1 MNLYHH
7 PIAGIRALQK
17 KFFHVI
23 AGLKSLLYI
32 NARFQPAVEAV

>member
-23 AGLKSLLYI
+23 AGAKSLFYF